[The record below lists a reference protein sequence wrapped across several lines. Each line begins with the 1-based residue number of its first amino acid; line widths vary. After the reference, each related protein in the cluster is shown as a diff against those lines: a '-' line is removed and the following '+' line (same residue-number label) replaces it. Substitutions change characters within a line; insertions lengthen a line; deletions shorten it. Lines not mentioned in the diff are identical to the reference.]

1 MGWTLPKNPRSQL
14 KIRVSNVEIQNMYPQ
29 SLLEKN
35 TKLESSTKLQ
45 KYLKPLIPTLEK
57 YSTRNLKK
65 KHYPTHY
72 YYFRNTKSVRLEL
85 NSKDM
90 TLELAWGSQI

>member
-14 KIRVSNVEIQNMYPQ
+14 KIRVSNVEIQNIAIALRKKYTIR
-29 SLLEKN
+29 EFHKV
-35 TKLESSTKLQ
+35 TKISETPYT
-45 KYLKPLIPTLEK
+45 YLRKILDPK
-57 YSTRNLKK
+57 FKK
-65 KHYPTHY
+65 EHYPSHY